1 MLFSCSVLLIN
12 SERPKNTSSGFRPC
26 PTYGRFVKRPYDHV
40 FRCIR
45 RGDSRIARFLRVPTG
60 SHKGRRGRRPLRIFS
75 RRSVGAG
82 FPRPPAAAFP
92 RQSLPL
98 RGRWLR
104 RRRRRKGADGW
115 SEELRQPAINAPSLQ
130 IPERDDHTAVWAP
143 SVSLRST
150 APPEGEPIKKGY
162 FQSRFA
168 RQLPQRGSQ

>member
-1 MLFSCSVLLIN
+1 M
-12 SERPKNTSSGFRPC
+12 
-26 PTYGRFVKRPYDHV
+26 
-40 FRCIR
+40 
-45 RGDSRIARFLRVPTG
+45 RVPTG

-82 FPRPPAAAFP
+82 FPRPPAASL

-168 RQLPQRGSQ
+168 RQLPQRGSLFLISASLDSSPYTGEPFLDFNCALLFHTGAVRNTSVGAIHESPAF